1 MAETV
6 KTLIVFTICCS
17 VSIIIST
24 LIVRLKPKQIITSK
38 YSFEESNGA
47 LKWFR
52 GTKNILE
59 VESFQRKNFKSTP
72 ECFKVNNLVKEV
84 PTLNLNIQVSYFC
97 SISMLPNL

>member
-1 MAETV
+1 MAETI
-6 KTLIVFTICCS
+6 KTLIIFTICCS

-52 GTKNILE
+52 ETKNILE
-59 VESFQRKNFKSTP
+59 IESFQRINFKSTP
-72 ECFKVNNLVKEV
+72 ECFKVKNLVKEV
-84 PTLNLNIQVSYFC
+84 PISNSNTQVVTFVIYVT
-97 SISMLPNL
+97 